1 MLSVQA
7 LVSVQ
12 MAEYMLV
19 LGEGRS
25 SSRALKYSA
34 WISWVISLRSH
45 QLTSLQVKIVKPCM
59 EPVRYSVYCRTMAE
73 SAPQET
79 RKGVSTSQAV

>member
-34 WISWVISLRSH
+34 RISWVISLRSH
-45 QLTSLQVKIVKPCM
+45 QLTSLQVKLVKPCT
-59 EPVRYSVYCRTMAE
+59 EPVRYSVYCRTTAE
-73 SAPQET
+73 SAPQEP
-79 RKGVSTSQAV
+79 RVGVSTSHAV